1 MTISIFD
8 VVLSSNDIV
17 VFAPPSVIDV
27 GVDFGPQGQRG
38 ATFYAGS
45 GNPNTSAIANV
56 LPESTVPASGDIYIN
71 TAAGANYGWLYIYN
85 PKTTGDDWDQVLRM
99 TTPMYTRNIETTFT
113 SGSTTI
119 VVPILDIIPD
129 GVIVSS
135 PYDYV
140 VNVSAINSVPTL
152 LTISQ
157 QSLTS
162 GPENLEIVLQGIK
175 YSGSNWSNLDLET
188 IDIAIVIT
196 VV

>member
-8 VVLSSNDIV
+8 VALNSDDIV

-45 GNPNTSAIANV
+45 GNPNTSAIENV
-56 LPESTVPASGDIYIN
+56 LPESTIPENGDIYIN

-85 PKTTGDDWDQVLRM
+85 PKTTGDNWDQVLRL
-99 TTPMYTRNIETTFT
+99 TTPMYTRNIETTFV
-113 SGSTTI
+113 SGLTTI
-119 VVPILDIIPD
+119 TIPVLDIIPNEF
-129 GVIVSS
+129 IALN

-140 VNVSAINSVPTL
+140 VNVRAINSDPTL

-157 QSLTS
+157 QSLPTES
-162 GPENLEIVLQGIK
+162 GNFEIVLQGIK
-175 YSGSNWSNLDLET
+175 YSGSSWSNLDSET
-188 IDIAIVIT
+188 IDIATVIT